1 MLQRVENLSCRAV
14 WAIPVPFPASAGF
27 PSPAADELDDEIDLR
42 DLLMPR
48 PGSTFWFRVDG
59 ECLHDAGILDGDF
72 VAVDKSVQ
80 AKIGHVALCL
90 IDGDFMLKVLGHDGE
105 GRRCLK
111 TADREGRDRIIPFRE
126 GMSIEGVVVSVMRA
140 GVRA

>member
-1 MLQRVENLSCRAV
+1 MPS
-14 WAIPVPFPASAGF
+14 PATAGF

-59 ECLHDAGILDGDF
+59 ECLHDAGILDGDY

-90 IDGDFMLKVLGHDGE
+90 LDGDFMLKVLGHDGN
-105 GRRCLK
+105 GNRCLK
-111 TADREGRDRIIPFRE
+111 TADRDGRDRIIPFRE
-126 GMSIEGVVVSVMRA
+126 GMSIEGVVVSVMRS